1 LFFLTLLPLPQVA
14 VLVELKARFD
24 EARNVGFAQKLED
37 AGCNVAY
44 GLVGLKTHCK
54 CTMVV
59 RQEETGLRTY
69 CHIGT
74 GNYNPRTAGIY
85 TDFGMFTCDP
95 ALGQDVADLFK
106 YLTGYHRQ
114 KAYRK
119 LLVAPGTMRRE
130 FVRLIDR

>member
-1 LFFLTLLPLPQVA
+1 MLYADSTSFPSS
-14 VLVELKARFD
+14 
-24 EARNVGFAQKLED
+24 
-37 AGCNVAY
+37 
-44 GLVGLKTHCK
+44 
-54 CTMVV
+54 
-59 RQEETGLRTY
+59 QEETGLRTY

-74 GNYNPRTAGIY
+74 GNYNPRTAGVY
-85 TDFGMFTCDP
+85 TDFGLFTCDP

-130 FVRLIDR
+130 FVRLIDRWVAAFKDCLLSIVALVQPWMRASEDCLSSLCFG